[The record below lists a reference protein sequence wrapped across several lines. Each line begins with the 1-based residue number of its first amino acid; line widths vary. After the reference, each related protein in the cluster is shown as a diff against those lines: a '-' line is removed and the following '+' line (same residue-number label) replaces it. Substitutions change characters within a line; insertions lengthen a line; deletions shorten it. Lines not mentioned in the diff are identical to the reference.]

1 MKYKTVNG
9 KKYLVKDNGEVTD
22 VELTDA
28 QAEGA
33 EEVTAETEE
42 VDAEGVKEV
51 VEASINGAIEK
62 KADEIAGSLLKAIHA
77 RTARG
82 EGSVKK
88 APEAVNKDT
97 ETRDFVKALI
107 NGDGEK
113 LKKMTTSSGDTAKA
127 GYTIPSTLLA
137 EVMRIKEEG
146 YGIAR
151 REMRYLPFSGA
162 GNTRDIPALSGSVST
177 YWTAEGVAK
186 TSTQAVF
193 AKVTQSLK
201 KLAAIVPLTE
211 ELVEDSAV
219 NLTQL
224 IAELFVEAVSIEED
238 TQFFNGDGTVF
249 LGILQDTG
257 AGRVPKLTMA
267 STKTTF
273 ASATADNYLDLQYKV
288 KTSARSKGKYF
299 MHPTVVAEVM
309 KLKDTTNNYIY
320 AMPNGDKPATLW
332 GKPVVECD
340 ALPAT
345 SQGTQANKPFAIFG
359 DLKQACVYGDKGEM
373 QVKLLD
379 QATIHDTDG
388 STVINLA
395 EQDMIGIRVVERVG
409 YAIVLQNAVA
419 VLQTNAS

>member
-1 MKYKTVNG
+1 MKFKTVNG

-33 EEVTAETEE
+33 TEVTDETTEE
-42 VDAEGVKEV
+42 VDAEAVAEV
-51 VEASINGAIEK
+51 VETSVKNAVEK
-62 KADEIAGSLLKAIHA
+62 KADEIASSLLKAIGT

-82 EGSVKK
+82 EATKK
-88 APEAVNKDT
+88 APEAVNKDL

-107 NGDGEK
+107 ANDSDK
-113 LKKMTTSSGDTAKA
+113 LKKMTTGTGDTAKA
-127 GYTIPSTLLA
+127 GYTIPTALLA

-177 YWTAEGVAK
+177 YWTGEGVAK
-186 TSTQAVF
+186 TSTQATF

-211 ELVEDSAV
+211 ELVEDSAI
-219 NLTQL
+219 NLTAL

-249 LGILQDTG
+249 LGILKDTG
-257 AGRVPKLTMA
+257 AGRVPKLTLVA
-267 STKTTF
+267 GKNTF
-273 ASATADNYLDLQYKV
+273 AEATADDYLDLQYKV
-288 KTSARSKGKYF
+288 KTSARAKGKYF

-309 KLKDTTNNYIY
+309 KLKDTNGAYIY
-320 AMPNGDKPATLW
+320 AMPAGDKPATLW
-332 GKPVVECD
+332 GKPVVECE
-340 ALPAT
+340 ACPAT
-345 SQGTQANKPFAIFG
+345 SAGTQNNVGFVIFG

-409 YAIVLQNAVA
+409 YAIVLQNAMA
-419 VLQTNAS
+419 VMVTNNA

>member
-1 MKYKTVNG
+1 
-9 KKYLVKDNGEVTD
+9 
-22 VELTDA
+22 
-28 QAEGA
+28 
-33 EEVTAETEE
+33 
-42 VDAEGVKEV
+42 
-51 VEASINGAIEK
+51 
-62 KADEIAGSLLKAIHA
+62 LKAIGNRA
-77 RTARG
+77 SRG
-82 EGSVKK
+82 EGSAKK
-88 APEAVNKDT
+88 AVEAVNKDV

-113 LKKMTTSSGDTAKA
+113 LKKMTTSTADTSKA
-127 GYTIPSTLLA
+127 GYNIPTALLA

-162 GNTRDIPALSGSVST
+162 GNSRDIPALSGSVST
-177 YWTAEGVAK
+177 YWTGEGVAK
-186 TSTQAVF
+186 TSTQATF
-193 AKVTQSLK
+193 AKVAQVLK

-211 ELVEDSAV
+211 ELIEDSAV

-249 LGILQDTG
+249 LGILNDTG
-257 AGRVPKLTMA
+257 AGRVPKFTLPA
-267 STKTTF
+267 TKITF
-273 ASATADNYLDLQYKV
+273 ASATADDYLDLQYKV
-288 KTSARSKGKYF
+288 KTSARSKGKYY
-299 MHPTVVAEVM
+299 MHPTVVASVM
-309 KLKDTTNNYIY
+309 KLKASGSGEYIY
-320 AMPNGDKPATLW
+320 AMPANGKPATLW
-332 GKPVVECD
+332 NKEVVECD
-340 ALPAT
+340 ALPTT
-345 SQGTQANKPFAIFG
+345 SQGTQTNKPFAIFG

-419 VLQTNAS
+419 VLQTNSA